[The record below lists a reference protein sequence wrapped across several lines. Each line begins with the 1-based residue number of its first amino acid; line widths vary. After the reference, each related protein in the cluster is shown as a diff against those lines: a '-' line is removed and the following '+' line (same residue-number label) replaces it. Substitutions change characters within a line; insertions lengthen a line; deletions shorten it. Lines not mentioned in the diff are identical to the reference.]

1 MAIFVV
7 PIKCYPDVSFACP
20 IACKFVVFF
29 ECIFEMLCMFFAN
42 VFDAE
47 IINNQCELYGSCAV
61 LPKSR
66 YQFAL
71 PVSMFVEAFFEEFVG
86 QESCLREAV
95 HAALGSDVD
104 ASVFGGFLSELVF
117 SDDFIRD
124 ITYLDLGKFGTMK
137 RCHEVEVGNV
147 NCHESCPLCG
157 DDTIEEHF
165 GH

>member
-1 MAIFVV
+1 MVLVVV
-7 PIKCYPDVSFACP
+7 PIQCYPDVSFACP

-29 ECIFEMLCMFFAN
+29 EFFAN
-42 VFDAE
+42 VFDAK
-47 IINNQCELYGSCAV
+47 IINKQCELYGSCVV

-71 PVSMFVEAFFEEFVG
+71 PVSVFVEAFFEEFVD

-104 ASVFGGFLSELVF
+104 ASVFGGFLSELVLF
-117 SDDFIRD
+117 DDFIGD
-124 ITYLDLGKFGTMK
+124 ITYLDSDEFGAMK

-147 NCHESCPLCG
+147 HRHELCPLRG
-157 DDTIEEHF
+157 DDTIE
-165 GH
+165 